1 VQTRLHFQNIVA
13 GFTDED
19 EASLVDWKTD
29 TTPRLR
35 PGDETRSSRK
45 GKERVSSGGG
55 DGIAGSS
62 GSKGDKTTDKSGI
75 AEGASGSAS
84 KKRKSGSGG

>member
-1 VQTRLHFQNIVA
+1 MQTRLHFQNIVA

-29 TTPRLR
+29 NSPRLR
-35 PGDETRSSRK
+35 PGEEARSGRK
-45 GKERVSSGGG
+45 DKERMSAGGRNAVASSSGLK
-55 DGIAGSS
+55 S
-62 GSKGDKTTDKSGI
+62 DKTRDKSDVL
-75 AEGASGSAS
+75 EGASGSGS